1 MSDLIFLMNSI
12 VIFFKL
18 VSDKGKMLPNCSRHC
33 TLVGIESEDRL
44 INHLSWNETVRKRKV
59 RKNIPGSTLML
70 ILEELEECEGILCEE
85 GKVKE
90 LL

>member
-1 MSDLIFLMNSI
+1 
-12 VIFFKL
+12 
-18 VSDKGKMLPNCSRHC
+18 
-33 TLVGIESEDRL
+33 
-44 INHLSWNETVRKRKV
+44 
-59 RKNIPGSTLML
+59 ML

>member
-1 MSDLIFLMNSI
+1 M
-12 VIFFKL
+12 
-18 VSDKGKMLPNCSRHC
+18 GE
-33 TLVGIESEDRL
+33 GEDTF
-44 INHLSWNETVRKRKV
+44 W
-59 RKNIPGSTLML
+59 KNISDFTLML